1 VDVPASEQ
9 EKKEFLR
16 VRVKLPYDRRLQTQ
30 ITTGVKGK
38 PKEVK
43 VFKLKYERVPYYC
56 THCGFIGHKTDECV
70 KKQMGAPSL
79 DYDAHELRCSP
90 YKKFEFRTHY
100 MAPGQASVKRGLSF
114 ASFGSAESYK
124 RFNSRQSRG
133 AGRSSVT
140 PEHVQSR
147 SDSANNEMPPLMDDP
162 LATLHDVTVAQK
174 EAHEEIGEVERLIP
188 QEVESTL
195 ASKVGAMVMDP
206 GHGAQVCTDL
216 VGKDA
221 SIPIVQFPDEDGQ
234 GDETERTPPVHVEM
248 TADMLAHMQRMHARH
263 NSMVGGSNWERGP
276 RPSDMIPALQ
286 GLSSLQVS
294 FGSVNDVS
302 MTPAD
307 TILGKRGAE
316 EQ

>member
-1 VDVPASEQ
+1 
-9 EKKEFLR
+9 
-16 VRVKLPYDRRLQTQ
+16 
-30 ITTGVKGK
+30 
-38 PKEVK
+38 
-43 VFKLKYERVPYYC
+43 
-56 THCGFIGHKTDECV
+56 
-70 KKQMGAPSL
+70 
-79 DYDAHELRCSP
+79 
-90 YKKFEFRTHY
+90 
-100 MAPGQASVKRGLSF
+100 
-114 ASFGSAESYK
+114 
-124 RFNSRQSRG
+124 
-133 AGRSSVT
+133 
-140 PEHVQSR
+140 
-147 SDSANNEMPPLMDDP
+147 MDDP

-234 GDETERTPPVHVEM
+234 GDETERTPQVHVEM

-316 EQ
+316 EQEVQGGRLELSLGLDYGGTKAGGTPKKGKTQGADQGQPETRNIDMFYRRNRKGAATGHTPTGKLTRPNVWSRQEQ